1 MLRELCVIAIVWT
14 FFGCATEPTVVGRY
28 SNRISA
34 ADVQQLKL
42 LVRKDPELDHRLAQL
57 DAIAPE
63 RVRVKVGGPNR
74 GREGSRYTTVVAM
87 KRGGKWMF
95 DPKAGVEGEAVVVVH

>member
-1 MLRELCVIAIVWT
+1 MLRGLCVVAIAWT
-14 FFGCATEPTVVGRY
+14 LFSCATEPTVVGRY
-28 SNRISA
+28 SSHLSA

-42 LVRKDPELDHRLAQL
+42 LVRSDRELDHRLTEV

-74 GREGSRYTTVVAM
+74 REEGSGYTILVAI

-95 DPKAGVEGEAVVVVH
+95 DPKAAVESEGTVIVH

>member
-1 MLRELCVIAIVWT
+1 MLRGLCVTAIAWT
-14 FFGCATEPTVVGRY
+14 LSNCAAEPTVVGRY
-28 SNRISA
+28 SSHVSA
-34 ADVQQLKL
+34 ADVQQL
-42 LVRKDPELDHRLAQL
+42 LVRNDRQLDHRLAQV

-74 GREGSRYTTVVAM
+74 GEESSRYTILVAL

-95 DPKAGVEGEAVVVVH
+95 DPKAAVEAEGTVIVH

>member
-1 MLRELCVIAIVWT
+1 MLRGLCVTAIAWT
-14 FFGCATEPTVVGRY
+14 LSNCAAEPTVVGRY
-28 SNRISA
+28 SSHVSA
-34 ADVQQLKL
+34 ADVQQL
-42 LVRKDPELDHRLAQL
+42 LVRNDRQLDHRLAQV

-74 GREGSRYTTVVAM
+74 GEESSRYTILVAL

-95 DPKAGVEGEAVVVVH
+95 DPKAAVEAEGTVTVH

>member
-1 MLRELCVIAIVWT
+1 MLRGLCVTAIAWT
-14 FFGCATEPTVVGRY
+14 LLSCATEPTVVGRY
-28 SNRISA
+28 SSHVSA

-42 LVRKDPELDHRLAQL
+42 LVRNDRQLDHRLAQV

-74 GREGSRYTTVVAM
+74 GEEGSRYTILVAI
-87 KRGGKWMF
+87 KGGGKWIF
-95 DPKAGVEGEAVVVVH
+95 DPKAAVEAEGTVIVH